1 MTQLT
6 LFSNEPEA
14 RQVKRE
20 RHQFDNF
27 EHASR
32 FAAEA
37 NGSGKYTDVF
47 IVTQFGRPV
56 VITEREE

>member
-6 LFSNEPEA
+6 LFDSEPEV

-20 RHQFDNF
+20 RHQFDLY
-27 EHASR
+27 EHAAR
-32 FAAEA
+32 FAKEA
-37 NGSGKYTDVF
+37 NCSGKFSDVF
-47 IVTQFGRPV
+47 IVTQFDRPV